1 MTDLHE
7 TNEVEEE
14 EVANPYNM
22 RKEWHDDSDQP
33 FESADGM
40 FFEKPTKKATRKAPS
55 NEEATDYKKRYDDL
69 KKHYDTKVSEFKQ
82 KEQELQAEARMTQ
95 QVEQAVRHE
104 DAVEEVQ
111 DEYVETEP
119 AVETDTRLSAL
130 EERESRLAR
139 KEAELTLSSAHPD
152 FADIRQSDEFHTWAK
167 SQPEVIQE
175 WVYNNPDD
183 VSLAVKA
190 IDLYKMEAGMGNQ
203 PSSGKKAQ
211 SQPVSPSAADMV
223 STKTKTV
230 NANEPKVWTQREIA
244 ALSMD
249 DYDKYEKEID
259 SAIIEGRVVA

>member
-69 KKHYDTKVSEFKQ
+69 KKHYDTKVS
-82 KEQELQAEARMTQ
+82 
-95 QVEQAVRHE
+95 HE